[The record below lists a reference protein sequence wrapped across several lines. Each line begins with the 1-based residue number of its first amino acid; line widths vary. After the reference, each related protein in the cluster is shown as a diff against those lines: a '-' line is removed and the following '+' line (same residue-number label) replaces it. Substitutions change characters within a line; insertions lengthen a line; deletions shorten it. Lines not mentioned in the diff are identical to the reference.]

1 MSEEEIQ
8 GQSQPEASGAQQE
21 YDPRKLLAIH
31 PREADRI
38 FNSQGS
44 YGSNELTP
52 DFREQIKALSQV
64 YQAIQRYLTGV
75 FRRDDVF
82 YPEIED
88 VAKDLVIYK
97 RSISDK
103 IPMPTDEQLRKYCI
117 CLAAQSPA
125 LIHVLREVVPDG
137 KSGLQFISRYVAPT
151 DKHEDKVLVGY
162 KSTIQSSLR
171 TLKGIIEKA
180 EFGHDYGT
188 LFHGTQSVS
197 DLPLHLGRAD
207 QALRG
212 MYIDEKSFQSISSV
226 DLGHVRKVNQELYKR
241 LYRPLLMQ
249 AVRDRLFVSISCD
262 DVRKV
267 GFTGSEKIYDIV
279 LFAKTGEI
287 QNRFASICAYLKPQY
302 LGDWL
307 SAEVYNDLARKRK
320 AGELSESEFFSSV
333 ARNAYTKLVAQ
344 SEPPLRELQL
354 VVEIMKLSEWYRQ
367 FEKKQAKDSEQNELK
382 DVLNKIKAFGGVYRT
397 RNNRSITISEDLQRM
412 MLRGKIPGILAC
424 TEPYM
429 RPDEI
434 TNETDLELFD
444 NIHIIYRD
452 RAITAKSVETA
463 SELFEKSDDVYLLRV
478 LENLFGVFRE
488 SDAHIKQYLAPV
500 YIEKLRH
507 AIRRS
512 YVRHLPWWSRLLLF
526 LTSSEMNDARL
537 ARIRQG
543 IQAEQERRLAR
554 MRIPSE
560 TNQKSEAKKAREE
573 VRKLARRRAD
583 DGDAVQKLGS
593 NENKVFE
600 SLRTDLDAAWN
611 RGAIPVRADVE
622 KMARD
627 AERDDVQKILGMIDV
642 GAASVREILRIPI
655 SGYEHVYANREYL
668 MQNRDTLTE
677 RYQAR
682 VENESV
688 IIHDNREMLLKG
700 KGDGKDE
707 VYKGLLDFLRYRLK

>member
-1 MSEEEIQ
+1 MSDAVPNNQ
-8 GQSQPEASGAQQE
+8 EAAESSGGQQE

-44 YGSNELTP
+44 YGSNDLTA
-52 DFREQIKALSQV
+52 DFREQVKALSQV

-75 FRRDDVF
+75 FRRDDIF

-117 CLAAQSPA
+117 CLAAQTPP
-125 LIHVLREVVPDG
+125 LIHILREVAPDG
-137 KSGLQFISRYVAPT
+137 KSGLQFVNRYVAPT

-171 TLKGIIEKA
+171 TLKSVIEKA

-188 LFHGTQSVS
+188 LFHGTTSIA
-197 DLPLHLGRAD
+197 DLPLHMGRAD

-212 MYIDEKSFQSISSV
+212 MYIDEKGFQSISST
-226 DLGHVRKVNQELYKR
+226 DLAHVRKVNQELYKR

-262 DVRKV
+262 DVRKT
-267 GFTGSEKIYDIV
+267 GFAGAEKVYDIV

-302 LGDWL
+302 LGEWL
-307 SAEVYNDLARKRK
+307 SAEVYNSLARKRK
-320 AGELSESEFFSSV
+320 AGEISESEFFSSV
-333 ARNAYTKLVAQ
+333 AQNAYEKLITQ
-344 SEPPLRELQL
+344 NEPPLKELLL
-354 VVEIMKLSEWYRQ
+354 VVEIMKLSEWYRK
-367 FEKKQAKDSEQNELK
+367 FEKQQAKDSAQSELK
-382 DVLNKIKAFGGVYRT
+382 DVIAKIKAFGGVYRT

-452 RAITAKSVETA
+452 RSITAKAVETA
-463 SELFEKSDDVYLLRV
+463 TELFEKSDDVYLLRV
-478 LENLFGVFRE
+478 LESLYGIFRE
-488 SDAHIKQYLAPV
+488 SDTHIKQYLAPV

-507 AIRRS
+507 TIRRS
-512 YVRHLPWWSRLLLF
+512 YARHLPWWSRLLLF
-526 LTSSEMNDARL
+526 LTSSEMTDARL
-537 ARIRQG
+537 ARIRQNL
-543 IQAEQERRLAR
+543 QSDQERRLSR

-560 TNQKSEAKKAREE
+560 TNQKTEAKKARDE
-573 VRKLARRRAD
+573 VRKLARQRAGE
-583 DGDAVQKLGS
+583 GDAVQKLGS
-593 NENKVFE
+593 QENKVFE
-600 SLRTDLDAAWN
+600 SIRADLDAAWN
-611 RGAIPVRADVE
+611 RGAIPVRGEVE
-622 KMARD
+622 KMARG
-627 AERDDVQKILGMIDV
+627 AEREDVQKILGMVDV

-668 MQNRDTLTE
+668 MQNRDTLIE

-700 KGDGKDE
+700 QGDGKDE
-707 VYKGLLDFLRYRLK
+707 VYKGMLDYLRYRLK